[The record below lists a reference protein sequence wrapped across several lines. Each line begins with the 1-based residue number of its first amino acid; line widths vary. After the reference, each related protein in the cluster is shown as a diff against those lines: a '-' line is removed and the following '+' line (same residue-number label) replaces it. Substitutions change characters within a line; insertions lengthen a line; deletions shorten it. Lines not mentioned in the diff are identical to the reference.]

1 MLHKWEVYNE
11 IKSEAPKIHMIIPS
25 STVGLTTDQL
35 DEIES
40 ILRKGN
46 KKCMLLFSVICN
58 QNKQNA
64 WKSKKHADNT
74 MFDDYFIVG
83 INTPEGQFTYHYQ
96 LKYWDMFQV
105 TELSTA
111 PEYDGHTPSDITR
124 LLSLLNDTLT
134 MDHMTT
140 SITLKEFQELSKSQL
155 IVFVKTD
162 DNGWDVYSTRTHETY
177 NIMNRTESDKYQD
190 YEIEYFEVGY
200 EIKGV
205 ETGYYGDDNETIFV
219 YLK

>member
-1 MLHKWEVYNE
+1 MNKFDKLQEEILAVPNKGEFSDGYHTFNELYN
-11 IKSEAPKIHMIIPS
+11 H
-25 STVGLTTDQL
+25 
-35 DEIES
+35 
-40 ILRKGN
+40 R
-46 KKCMLLFSVICN
+46 MLLFSVICN

-74 MFDDYFIVG
+74 IFDDYFIVG

-200 EIKGV
+200 EIEGV